1 MKKIIL
7 ATSFFLCLI
16 FFSIFFFFSFS
27 PDNLID
33 FIPKNADFYL
43 HLNLNQFSY
52 EGAKGLVWLNKFWP
66 EEILNQLKEREDNL
80 SLLGLNLNKNILSF
94 VDEIGLIVRDKNI
107 ALLFK
112 TKQKNENL
120 PFIFKKGGNRFFLQ
134 RPYPRLIVLSTLKDF
149 FEGEAVL
156 NLPDPSSRSLA
167 SLRGTEKYSFGNKP
181 SKGFI
186 DFYFKP
192 KDFEFIHPVRKLQS
206 ISDFNNQLFQESP
219 SWLSNGIHL
228 VASSK
233 KNKLIFR
240 SEIKDFSQI
249 KIFSWQ
255 EALTL
260 FNFLKEDFVLILP
273 EKEPIEKILFKI
285 KESLAWF
292 NPQEKES
299 VLPDGIKFKELIID
313 PDYFDFQEKKLNNT
327 SIYSLEEKKINLSK
341 INDHLFFSN
350 SFSSLEKSISNF
362 PYFVASAPQHLWP
375 EADSSFWWRANLG
388 NLEEIFIQEK
398 NSQQLEGYANFFSY

>member
-1 MKKIIL
+1 MMKKIIL
-7 ATSFFLCLI
+7 AVSFFLCLI

-52 EGAKGLVWLNKFWP
+52 EGVKGLAWLNKFWP

-80 SLLGLNLNKNILSF
+80 SLLGLNLNRGILSF

-107 ALLFK
+107 ALLLK

-120 PFIFKKGGNRFFLQ
+120 PFVFEKGGNRFFLQ
-134 RPYPRLIVLSTLKDF
+134 RPHPRLIVLSTSKDF
-149 FEGEAVL
+149 FGGGAAL
-156 NLPDPSSRSLA
+156 NLPE
-167 SLRGTEKYSFGNKP
+167 EKHSFGNKP

-192 KDFEFIHPVRKLQS
+192 KDFEFIH
-206 ISDFNNQLFQESP
+206 F
-219 SWLSNGIHL
+219 

-240 SEIKDFSQI
+240 SEIKDLSQI

-255 EALTL
+255 EMLTL
-260 FNFLKEDFVLILP
+260 SNFLKEDFVLTLS

-285 KESLAWF
+285 KESLAWL

-299 VLPDGIKFKELIID
+299 VLPDGTKFKELIID
-313 PDYFDFQEKKLNNT
+313 PDYFDFQEKRLNNIL
-327 SIYSLEEKKINLSK
+327 IYSLEEKKINLSK
-341 INDHLFFSN
+341 INGLLFFSN
-350 SFSSLEKSISNF
+350 SFSSLEKNISRPKIF
-362 PYFVASAPQHLWP
+362 P
-375 EADSSFWWRANLG
+375 SFWWRANLG
-388 NLEEIFIQEK
+388 NLEEIFIEEK
-398 NSQQLEGYANFFSY
+398 GGQQLEGYAEFSSTESSFERSVK